1 MNIISWVICF
11 IVIFLCGCVIGLVIT
26 VLLAEQGNGKYYEQY
41 EIGLLK
47 EKDGRE
53 HETHSPD

>member
-1 MNIISWVICF
+1 MSIISCIICF
-11 IVIFLCGCVIGLVIT
+11 VVVFLGGCVIGLVIT

-41 EIGLLK
+41 EIDLLK